1 MGDPRTQKGGLWV
14 VIGVLCCVG
23 GFLLWMFIQKIAGC
37 TPGFVNLIW
46 PLLIVSFGPTP
57 SGRSA
62 SPGRSEALRRP

>member
-37 TPGFVNLIW
+37 TPPRYSEHRGVKLPPTVVKMTLA
-46 PLLIVSFGPTP
+46 PLP
-57 SGRSA
+57 
-62 SPGRSEALRRP
+62 